1 AQRAPADAAP
11 ADAPPAGTAVPSPA
25 PVRVPAPAPPP
36 GTARPRPAAPRPDP
50 DRLALTAA
58 PARPPNE
65 DAFAVLI
72 PIAAGLLLTAA
83 AMYKHRGL
91 PGGGH

>member
-1 AQRAPADAAP
+1 P
-11 ADAPPAGTAVPSPA
+11 
-25 PVRVPAPAPPP
+25 
-36 GTARPRPAAPRPDP
+36 RPRPPTPPHPTPPHPAAPRPAP

-58 PARPPNE
+58 PVRPPNE
-65 DAFAVLI
+65 DALAVLL

>member
-1 AQRAPADAAP
+1 
-11 ADAPPAGTAVPSPA
+11 APPSGTAH
-25 PVRVPAPAPPP
+25 
-36 GTARPRPAAPRPDP
+36 PRPAAARPAP